1 VLGRRGAGSLRAAF
15 RGVGVLGV
23 ERGGWGRMLPGAAPF
38 LRWAFGG
45 WFFGV
50 VFRREAFW
58 GGVGGLS
65 SRFAFLGGNRSGG
78 AGRRRV
84 TGGVGG
90 IS

>member
-1 VLGRRGAGSLRAAF
+1 VLGGRGAGSLRAAF

-23 ERGGWGRMLPGAAPF
+23 ERGGWGRMLPGAALF

-45 WFFGV
+45 WFWSGFS
-50 VFRREAFW
+50 A
-58 GGVGGLS
+58 GGFLGRSWRLERS
-65 SRFAFLGGNRSGG
+65 ICFLGGNRSGG